1 MDVTRILDRRS
12 TGTFGSRVQNQLTN
26 TIKRLRGAKPSRA
39 HFKWMHGEGPAR
51 RNPKKVMTVIGNAA
65 DLLPEALR
73 RCWRFYSAL
82 ANPAAAPIAG
92 T

>member
-1 MDVTRILDRRS
+1 MGVTGILDRRS

-26 TIKRLRGAKPSRA
+26 TIKRLRGVKPSRV
-39 HFKWMHGEGPAR
+39 HVKWVDGEGTAQ

-65 DLLPEALR
+65 DHLPEALR

-82 ANPAAAPIAG
+82 PNPAAAAIAG